1 MNRIAGRAEGER
13 VILIDGVAM
22 SMDDCPV
29 RDVLDSVGGKWTS
42 LMILGLADGP
52 RRFSQLRRFIPDIS
66 QRMLTQTL
74 RDLQRDGYLTRTVYP
89 TQPPS
94 VEYAL
99 TPLGRTLAGTVAAL
113 TQWAE
118 AHIGE
123 VEAAQQRYD
132 RGETSARP

>member
-1 MNRIAGRAEGER
+1 MNKIVDRAEGER
-13 VILIDGVAM
+13 VLLVDGIAM

-89 TQPPS
+89 SQPPS
-94 VEYAL
+94 VEYGL
-99 TPLGRTLAGTVAAL
+99 TPLGHSFLALLRSLVQWSTENHAAIRAAR
-113 TQWAE
+113 QAY
-118 AHIGE
+118 
-123 VEAAQQRYD
+123 EAARD
-132 RGETSARP
+132 

>member
-1 MNRIAGRAEGER
+1 MNKIVDRAEGER
-13 VILIDGVAM
+13 VLLVDGIAM

-94 VEYAL
+94 VEYGL
-99 TPLGRTLAGTVAAL
+99 TPLGHSFLALLRSLVQWSTENHAAIRAAR
-113 TQWAE
+113 QAY
-118 AHIGE
+118 
-123 VEAAQQRYD
+123 EAARD
-132 RGETSARP
+132 

>member
-1 MNRIAGRAEGER
+1 MNQIVERAAGER
-13 VILIDGVAM
+13 VLMIDGVPM

-29 RDVLDSVGGKWTS
+29 RDVLDSVGGKWTT

-52 RRFSQLRRFIPDIS
+52 RRFSELRRFIPDIS

-74 RDLQRDGYLTRTVYP
+74 RDLQRDGYVTRTVYP

-99 TPLGRTLAGTVAAL
+99 TPLGHSFLALVRSLVQWSAENHAAIRAARTAYDAA
-113 TQWAE
+113 A
-118 AHIGE
+118 
-123 VEAAQQRYD
+123 D
-132 RGETSARP
+132 

>member
-1 MNRIAGRAEGER
+1 MNKMIDRAEGER
-13 VILIDGVAM
+13 VILIDGVAI
-22 SMDDCPV
+22 SMNDCPV

-74 RDLQRDGYLTRTVYP
+74 RDLQRDGYITRTVYP

-99 TPLGRTLAGTVAAL
+99 TPLGQSFLALLRSLVHWSTENHDAIRAARAVYD
-113 TQWAE
+113 AE
-118 AHIGE
+118 
-123 VEAAQQRYD
+123 QD
-132 RGETSARP
+132 

>member
-1 MNRIAGRAEGER
+1 MNKIVGSADGER
-13 VILIDGVAM
+13 IMLIDGVPM

-52 RRFSQLRRFIPDIS
+52 RRFSQLRRLIPDIS

-94 VEYAL
+94 VEYKL
-99 TPLGRTLAGTVAAL
+99 TPLGHSFLALLRTLVQWSSENHAAIRAAR
-113 TQWAE
+113 TAYDAE
-118 AHIGE
+118 
-123 VEAAQQRYD
+123 QD
-132 RGETSARP
+132 

>member
-1 MNRIAGRAEGER
+1 MNKIVDRAEGER

-29 RDVLDSVGGKWTS
+29 RDVPDSVGGKWTS

-74 RDLQRDGYLTRTVYP
+74 RDLQRDGYLSRTVYP

-94 VEYAL
+94 VEYRL
-99 TPLGRTLAGTVAAL
+99 TPLGHSFLALLRSLVHWSAENHAA
-113 TQWAE
+113 
-118 AHIGE
+118 IR
-123 VEAAQQRYD
+123 AARQAYD
-132 RGETSARP
+132 AAKD

>member
-1 MNRIAGRAEGER
+1 MNTIVGNTDGER
-13 VILIDGVAM
+13 VILIDGVPM

-94 VEYAL
+94 VEYKL
-99 TPLGRTLAGTVAAL
+99 TPLGHSFLALLRTLVHWSSENHAAIRAAR
-113 TQWAE
+113 TAYDAE
-118 AHIGE
+118 QG
-123 VEAAQQRYD
+123 
-132 RGETSARP
+132 

>member
-1 MNRIAGRAEGER
+1 MNKVIAKAEGER
-13 VILIDGVAM
+13 ILLIDGIAM

-42 LMILGLADGP
+42 LMMLALADGP
-52 RRFSQLRRFIPDIS
+52 QRFSQLRRFIPDIS

-99 TPLGRTLAGTVAAL
+99 TELGFSFLALLRSLVQWSSQNHHAIRAARTVYDD
-113 TQWAE
+113 
-118 AHIGE
+118 
-123 VEAAQQRYD
+123 AQR
-132 RGETSARP
+132 

>member
-1 MNRIAGRAEGER
+1 MNRIIDRARGER
-13 VILIDGVAM
+13 VLLIDGVPM

-52 RRFSQLRRFIPDIS
+52 RRFSELRRFIPDIS

-94 VEYAL
+94 VEYRL
-99 TPLGRTLAGTVAAL
+99 TPLGQSFLALLRTLVQWSTQNHTAIRAARTAYD
-113 TQWAE
+113 TQK
-118 AHIGE
+118 
-123 VEAAQQRYD
+123 D
-132 RGETSARP
+132 

>member
-1 MNRIAGRAEGER
+1 MNKIVERPQGER
-13 VILIDGVAM
+13 IILIDGVAM

-42 LMILGLADGP
+42 LMILGLAEGP

-94 VEYAL
+94 VEYGL
-99 TPLGRTLAGTVAAL
+99 TPLGQSFLALLRSLVQWSTQNHAAIRAARTA
-113 TQWAE
+113 
-118 AHIGE
+118 
-123 VEAAQQRYD
+123 YD
-132 RGETSARP
+132 ADQD

>member
-1 MNRIAGRAEGER
+1 MNRMVDRAEGER
-13 VILIDGVAM
+13 VLLIDGVAM

-99 TPLGRTLAGTVAAL
+99 TPLGQSFLALLRSLVHWSTENHAAIRAARTAYD
-113 TQWAE
+113 AE
-118 AHIGE
+118 
-123 VEAAQQRYD
+123 QD
-132 RGETSARP
+132 

>member
-1 MNRIAGRAEGER
+1 MNKMIDRAEGER

-22 SMDDCPV
+22 SMNDCPV

-42 LMILGLADGP
+42 LMILGLADGA

-74 RDLQRDGYLTRTVYP
+74 RDLQRDGYITRTVYP

-99 TPLGRTLAGTVAAL
+99 TPLGQSFLALLRSLVHWSTENHDAIRAARAVYD
-113 TQWAE
+113 AE
-118 AHIGE
+118 
-123 VEAAQQRYD
+123 QD
-132 RGETSARP
+132 

>member
-1 MNRIAGRAEGER
+1 MNKMIDRAEGER

-22 SMDDCPV
+22 SMNDCPV

-74 RDLQRDGYLTRTVYP
+74 RDLQRDGYITRTVYP

-99 TPLGRTLAGTVAAL
+99 TPLGQSFLALLRSLVHWSTEHHDAIRAARAVYD
-113 TQWAE
+113 AE
-118 AHIGE
+118 
-123 VEAAQQRYD
+123 QD
-132 RGETSARP
+132 

>member
-1 MNRIAGRAEGER
+1 MNRIVDRARGER
-13 VILIDGVAM
+13 VILIDGVPM

-42 LMILGLADGP
+42 LMILALADGP

-94 VEYAL
+94 VEYEL
-99 TPLGRTLAGTVAAL
+99 TPLGHSFLALLRSLVQWSTGNHAAIRAARAAYD
-113 TQWAE
+113 AE
-118 AHIGE
+118 QA
-123 VEAAQQRYD
+123 
-132 RGETSARP
+132 

>member
-1 MNRIAGRAEGER
+1 MNKIVGSADGER
-13 VILIDGVAM
+13 VMLIDGVPM

-74 RDLQRDGYLTRTVYP
+74 RDLQRDGYLTRAVYP

-94 VEYAL
+94 VEYKL
-99 TPLGRTLAGTVAAL
+99 TPLGHSFLALLRTLVQWSSENHAAIRAAR
-113 TQWAE
+113 TAYDAE
-118 AHIGE
+118 
-123 VEAAQQRYD
+123 QD
-132 RGETSARP
+132 

>member
-1 MNRIAGRAEGER
+1 MNKMVDRAEGER
-13 VILIDGVAM
+13 ILLIDGVAM

-99 TPLGRTLAGTVAAL
+99 TPLGQSFLALLRSLVHWSTENHAAIRAARTAYD
-113 TQWAE
+113 AE
-118 AHIGE
+118 
-123 VEAAQQRYD
+123 Q
-132 RGETSARP
+132 S

>member
-1 MNRIAGRAEGER
+1 MNRIVDSTRGER

-29 RDVLDSVGGKWTS
+29 RDVLASVGGKWTS
-42 LMILGLADGP
+42 LMIIGLADGP

-94 VEYAL
+94 VEYQL
-99 TPLGRTLAGTVAAL
+99 TPLGHSFLALLRSLVQWSTENHAAIRAARAAYD
-113 TQWAE
+113 AE
-118 AHIGE
+118 QA
-123 VEAAQQRYD
+123 
-132 RGETSARP
+132 

>member
-1 MNRIAGRAEGER
+1 MNRIVDRARGER
-13 VILIDGVAM
+13 VLLIDGVPM

-52 RRFSQLRRFIPDIS
+52 RRFSELRRFIPDIS

-94 VEYAL
+94 VEYRLTSLGQSFLAL
-99 TPLGRTLAGTVAAL
+99 LRTLVQWSTDHHTAIRAARTAYDAG
-113 TQWAE
+113 Q
-118 AHIGE
+118 G
-123 VEAAQQRYD
+123 
-132 RGETSARP
+132 

>member
-1 MNRIAGRAEGER
+1 MNRIVDRAEGAR
-13 VILIDGVAM
+13 VIVIDGVPM

-29 RDVLDSVGGKWTS
+29 RGVLDSVGGKWTS

-52 RRFSQLRRFIPDIS
+52 RRFSQLRRFIPGIS

-94 VEYAL
+94 VEYRLTSLGHSFLAL
-99 TPLGRTLAGTVAAL
+99 LRTLVQWSSENHPAIRAAR
-113 TQWAE
+113 QAYDAE
-118 AHIGE
+118 QA
-123 VEAAQQRYD
+123 
-132 RGETSARP
+132 

>member
-1 MNRIAGRAEGER
+1 VNRLIDRAEGER
-13 VILIDGVAM
+13 VILIDGIAM

-94 VEYAL
+94 VEYCL
-99 TPLGRTLAGTVAAL
+99 TPLGHSFLALLRSLVQWSTENHVAIRAAR
-113 TQWAE
+113 Q
-118 AHIGE
+118 
-123 VEAAQQRYD
+123 VYDAAQD
-132 RGETSARP
+132 

>member
-1 MNRIAGRAEGER
+1 MNRIVDRARGER
-13 VILIDGVAM
+13 VLLIDGVPM

-52 RRFSQLRRFIPDIS
+52 RRFSELRRFIPDIS

-94 VEYAL
+94 VEYQL
-99 TPLGRTLAGTVAAL
+99 TPLGHSFLALLRTLVQWSSENHPAIRAAR
-113 TQWAE
+113 QAYDAE
-118 AHIGE
+118 QA
-123 VEAAQQRYD
+123 
-132 RGETSARP
+132 

>member
-1 MNRIAGRAEGER
+1 MNKIVDRAVGER
-13 VILIDGVAM
+13 IILIDGIAM

-42 LMILGLADGP
+42 LMILALADGP

-99 TPLGRTLAGTVAAL
+99 TPLGHSFLALLRSLVQWSADNHAAIRAAR
-113 TQWAE
+113 Q
-118 AHIGE
+118 
-123 VEAAQQRYD
+123 VYDAAQV
-132 RGETSARP
+132 

>member
-1 MNRIAGRAEGER
+1 MNRIVDRAQGER
-13 VILIDGVAM
+13 VILIDGVPM

-42 LMILGLADGP
+42 LMVLGLADGP

-94 VEYAL
+94 VEYQL
-99 TPLGRTLAGTVAAL
+99 TPLGHSFLALLRSLVQWSTQNHAAIRAAR
-113 TQWAE
+113 Q
-118 AHIGE
+118 
-123 VEAAQQRYD
+123 VYDAAQD
-132 RGETSARP
+132 

>member
-1 MNRIAGRAEGER
+1 MNRIVERAQGER
-13 VILIDGVAM
+13 VFLIDGVPV

-94 VEYAL
+94 VEYQL
-99 TPLGRTLAGTVAAL
+99 TPLGHSFLALLRTLVQWSTDNHAAIRAAR
-113 TQWAE
+113 TAYDAE
-118 AHIGE
+118 
-123 VEAAQQRYD
+123 QD
-132 RGETSARP
+132 

>member
-1 MNRIAGRAEGER
+1 MNRIVDRAQGER
-13 VILIDGVAM
+13 VILIDGVPM

-94 VEYAL
+94 VEYRL
-99 TPLGRTLAGTVAAL
+99 TPLGQSFLALLRTLVQWSSENHGAIRAAR
-113 TQWAE
+113 TAYDAE
-118 AHIGE
+118 
-123 VEAAQQRYD
+123 QD
-132 RGETSARP
+132 

>member
-1 MNRIAGRAEGER
+1 MNKMIDRAEGER

-22 SMDDCPV
+22 SMNDCPV

-74 RDLQRDGYLTRTVYP
+74 RDLQRDGYITRTVYP

-99 TPLGRTLAGTVAAL
+99 TPLGQSFLALLRSLVHWSTENHDAIRAARAVYD
-113 TQWAE
+113 AE
-118 AHIGE
+118 
-123 VEAAQQRYD
+123 QD
-132 RGETSARP
+132 